1 MSSHSI
7 PRGFRLAATAAGIK
21 KEGLDLAL
29 IHSDRPATTAA
40 IFTRNAFP
48 AAPVIVSRDHLK
60 QSGHVAKAL
69 IVNSGNANASN
80 GAQGLAATEKSAE
93 AVASVL
99 ECKPSEVFVSS
110 TGVIGR
116 PLPVEKIIAAIPTL
130 AKLLDSG
137 DPETFARA
145 IMTTDTFPKFVSE
158 EAHDVRFLG
167 FAKGAGMI
175 HPNMATMLSF
185 VITDAQIDFPELDA
199 ALRKCADSSFHC
211 ITVDGDTSTNDT
223 LVVLANGASGVSLP
237 AEVFTS
243 KLMNVC
249 QELAKAIVRDGEGA
263 TKFIELIIEGAPNNE
278 AAHQIGMTIAR
289 SPLVKTAIYGCDPN
303 WGRLIAAIGNAG
315 VPITSERVDLFIDDV
330 PLIGGDLKLA
340 SERMNSANVTIR
352 VDLHSGA
359 GSAKVWTCD
368 LTEDYIR
375 INADYTT

>member
-29 IHSDRPATTAA
+29 IHSDRPATVAA

-48 AAPVIVSRDHLK
+48 AAPVIVSRDHLQK
-60 QSGHVAKAL
+60 SGHVAKAI

-80 GAQGLAATEKSAE
+80 GALGLAAAEKSAE
-93 AVASVL
+93 AVASAL
-99 ECKPSEVFVSS
+99 GCTTSEGFGSS

-116 PLPVEKIIAAIPTL
+116 PLPVEKIPAAIPKLT
-130 AKLLDSG
+130 KLLDSG

-199 ALRKCADSSFHC
+199 AVRKCADVSFHC

-237 AEVFTS
+237 PEVFTS
-243 KLMNVC
+243 KLMTVC

-263 TKFIELIIEGAPNNE
+263 SKFIELIIEGAPSDA

-315 VPITSERVDLFIDDV
+315 VPITSDRVDLFIDDV

-352 VDLHSGA
+352 VSLHSGT
-359 GSAKVWTCD
+359 GSARVWTCD
-368 LTEDYIR
+368 LTEEYIR

>member
-29 IHSDRPATTAA
+29 IRSDRPATAAA

-48 AAPVIVSRDHLK
+48 AAPVIVSRDHLQ
-60 QSGHVAKAL
+60 QSGHIARAI
-69 IVNSGNANASN
+69 IVNSGNANASM
-80 GAQGLAATEKSAE
+80 GANGLAAAEKSAE
-93 AVASVL
+93 AVAVAL
-99 ECKPSEVFVSS
+99 GCVPAEVFVSS

-116 PLPVEKIIAAIPTL
+116 PLPVEKIIAAIPDL
-130 AKLLDSG
+130 MKLLDTG
-137 DPETFARA
+137 EPESFARA
-145 IMTTDTFPKFVSE
+145 IMTTDTFPKYVSE

-185 VITDAQIDFPELDA
+185 VITDAQIDFPQLDT

-223 LVVLANGASGVSLP
+223 LVVLANGASGVVLP
-237 AEVFTS
+237 SEVFTS
-243 KLMNVC
+243 KLLTVC

-263 TKFIELIIEGAPNNE
+263 TKLIELIIEGAPSNE

-289 SPLVKTAIYGCDPN
+289 SPLRSD
-303 WGRLIAAIGNAG
+303 
-315 VPITSERVDLFIDDV
+315 E
-330 PLIGGDLKLA
+330 
-340 SERMNSANVTIR
+340 
-352 VDLHSGA
+352 
-359 GSAKVWTCD
+359 
-368 LTEDYIR
+368 
-375 INADYTT
+375 